1 MSDTRVEKR
10 SISLSLILPILL
22 SNKKMH
28 DQLGFQAMYEQWIKV
43 EQIIKG
49 HECTGQYDNTIR
61 FPAF

>member
-28 DQLGFQAMYEQWIKV
+28 DQLGFQAMYEQWIEV
-43 EQIIKG
+43 EQNIKG
-49 HECTGQYDNTIR
+49 HECDNTVQYNNTIR
-61 FPAF
+61 